1 MKIEYIVIAKT
12 IPEISKKD
20 GREYSCTIGYS
31 LELGFIRVYP
41 VPLTGFKR
49 WHKYIIDVER
59 NSRDTRKESW
69 KLSSMTRTDN
79 FIGLE
84 KEIICIGKVNKYYI
98 ISMFQKIVSPSISKL
113 NEERKSIGVIKT
125 NQLKPYWDVNK
136 NFVNTTQYNLF
147 EDVSCIETSIFTKD
161 QYLKES
167 RISFNDLDGS
177 HDLQLNDWQY
187 YEYQRKFGA
196 KKDAFRYINNQID
209 NFILIGNMYQYRN
222 IWLGLGVYEYQN
234 NYLLI

>member
-1 MKIEYIVIAKT
+1 MKIEYIVVAKT
-12 IPEISKKD
+12 IPEVSKRD
-20 GREYSCTIGYS
+20 GREYSCTVGYS
-31 LELGFIRVYP
+31 PQLGFIRVYP
-41 VPLTGFKR
+41 VPLNGFKR
-49 WHKYIIDVER
+49 WRKYIIDVEK
-59 NSRDTRKESW
+59 NNRDTRNESW

-79 FIGLE
+79 FIGIE
-84 KEIICIGKVNKYYI
+84 KDIILIGKVNKENI
-98 ISMFQKIVSPSISKL
+98 ISMFNTIISPSISKL
-113 NEERKSIGVIKT
+113 NENRKSIGVIRT
-125 NQLKPYWDVNK
+125 NILKPYWDVNK

-196 KKDAFRYINNQID
+196 KKMLLD
-209 NFILIGNMYQYRN
+209 ILTTK
-222 IWLGLGVYEYQN
+222 
-234 NYLLI
+234 LITLF